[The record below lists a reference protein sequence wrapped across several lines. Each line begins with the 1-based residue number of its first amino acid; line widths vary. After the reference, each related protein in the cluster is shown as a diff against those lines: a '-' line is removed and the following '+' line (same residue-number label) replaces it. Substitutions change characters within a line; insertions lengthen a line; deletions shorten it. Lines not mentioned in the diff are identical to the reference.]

1 MPTGSRDPDVL
12 LDWILNSMGLV
23 RRRSGWAGTQDQNS
37 AIHRIMREALLPE
50 PLRGWDSTEIGKHTG
65 LSKTGIHH
73 QMAKLKDCGLVSTKV
88 EGKWHRHILRGGS
101 MSAAAGLVKS
111 EATAVLKMRLKAAS
125 QLIEH
130 SETRMVTEVEEDP
143 ISFHIRISELGP
155 SGDGF
160 DSITA
165 LVSDFG
171 LAGGS
176 PRSGGKLAREVLE
189 ELSANHH
196 PTTIL
201 ALSEKLSESRGRVG
215 TIVDRMRSAGFV
227 ERVPMVSRLP
237 QDIFSGLVR
246 QLDARGE
253 GWLMT
258 RGGLGRLEESVSSAM
273 IAAAGKGELT
283 IEAVTDILSSVPIQD
298 QRVLLNTLGGRMPY
312 GVRVTGSD
320 GNAVSQRVSRQ
331 ADRAL
336 RRILTVSERLDESLS
351 E

>member
-23 RRRSGWAGTQDQNS
+23 RRKSAWAGKQDQNS

-50 PLRGWDSTEIGKHTG
+50 PLRGWDYTEIGKHTG
-65 LSKTGIHH
+65 ISKTGIHH
-73 QMAKLKDCGLVSTKV
+73 QMVKLKECGLVSTRV

-101 MSAAAGLVKS
+101 MSAAASLVKS
-111 EATAVLKMRLKAAS
+111 EATAVLKIRLEEVS
-125 QLIEH
+125 RLIEN
-130 SETRMVTEVEEDP
+130 SETRMGTESEDDP
-143 ISFHIRISELGP
+143 ISFQIRISELGP
-155 SGDGF
+155 RGDDV
-160 DSITA
+160 DSISA

-171 LAGGS
+171 LAGESRRNGS
-176 PRSGGKLAREVLE
+176 RLAREILE
-189 ELSANHH
+189 EFCANHH

-215 TIVDRMRSAGFV
+215 TVVDRMRSAGLV

-246 QLDARGE
+246 QFDARGE

-258 RGGLGRLEESVSSAM
+258 RGGLGRLEDSVSSAM
-273 IAAAGKGELT
+273 IASAAKGALT
-283 IEAVTDILSSVPIQD
+283 IDAVSEILAPVEIQD
-298 QRVLLNTLGGRMPY
+298 QRILLNTLGGRMPY
-312 GVRVTGSD
+312 GVRLSGSD
-320 GNAVSQRVSRQ
+320 GDEVMQRVSRQ

-336 RRILTVSERLDESLS
+336 RRILTVAERLDESLCD
-351 E
+351 

>member
-1 MPTGSRDPDVL
+1 MPTGSSDPDVL

-23 RRRSGWAGTQDQNS
+23 RRSGWSETQDQNS

-50 PLRGWDSTEIGKHTG
+50 PLRGWDYNEIGNHTG

-88 EGKWHRHILRGGS
+88 DEKWHRHLLRGGS
-101 MSAAAGLVKS
+101 MSAAVGLVKS
-111 EATAVLKMRLKAAS
+111 EATAVLKMRLEEAS
-125 QLIEH
+125 QMIEH
-130 SETRMVTEVEEDP
+130 SETRMATEVEEDQT
-143 ISFHIRISELGP
+143 SFQIQISELGP
-155 SGDGF
+155 SDGVF
-160 DSITA
+160 DSIST
-165 LVSDFG
+165 LVCDFG

-176 PRSGGKLAREVLE
+176 PRSGGKLARDVLE
-189 ELSANHH
+189 ELCTNHY

-201 ALSEKLSESRGRVG
+201 ALSEKLSESRGRVV
-215 TIVDRMRSAGFV
+215 TVVDRMRSAGFV

-258 RGGLGRLEESVSSAM
+258 RGGLGRLEESVSSSLVS
-273 IAAAGKGELT
+273 AAGKGGLT
-283 IEAVTDILSSVPIQD
+283 IQNVTEILSPVSIQD

-312 GVRVTGSD
+312 GVRIAGSD

-336 RRILTVSERLDESLS
+336 RRIMTVSERLDEALS

>member
-1 MPTGSRDPDVL
+1 
-12 LDWILNSMGLV
+12 
-23 RRRSGWAGTQDQNS
+23 
-37 AIHRIMREALLPE
+37 MREALLPE

-283 IEAVTDILSSVPIQD
+283 IEAVTGILSPVPIQD